1 VSARF
6 RTCKSSARSRS
17 TRPESIRK
25 IVDKNSLAVSLLLSG
40 CACYHT
46 ESPARIFTD
55 ASGEV
60 RVVPNPDDE
69 RVGAV
74 RADHARRGN
83 ERRNLP
89 SVRRHHPRRD
99 TMKESLHLLFK
110 SLHEDA
116 SLASTRGSV
125 GRLRAGR

>member
-1 VSARF
+1 LRGP
-6 RTCKSSARSRS
+6 ARSVSRS
-17 TRPESIRK
+17 P
-25 IVDKNSLAVSLLLSG
+25 NWLLTDVIEE
-40 CACYHT
+40 YVQ
-46 ESPARIFTD
+46 ARIFTD

-60 RVVPNPDDE
+60 RVVPNPDYE
-69 RVGAV
+69 RVEAV

-116 SLASTRGSV
+116 SLARGDHDIA
-125 GRLRAGR
+125 AG